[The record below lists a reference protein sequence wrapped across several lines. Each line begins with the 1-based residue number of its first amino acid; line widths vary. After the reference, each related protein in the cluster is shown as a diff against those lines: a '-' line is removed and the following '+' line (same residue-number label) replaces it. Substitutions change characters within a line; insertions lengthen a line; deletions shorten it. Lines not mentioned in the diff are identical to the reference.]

1 MLMRFLRQVGDKV
14 VDVLKQALQLPYLR
28 VKALL
33 PNRDDAER
41 DAFLNAKF
49 DRMNKHFLRRL
60 NVIMPD
66 MDNSDKLNVIAVM
79 PTPSLETCLDG
90 RNENDAVVVFC
101 VMNMTSLD
109 LQAFWHKQNHKWMT
123 RHGMRFFFT
132 FANITNSEYY
142 KRITLLLLSDRFK
155 KLPHDAMRLIADD
168 YADDFSTYFMA
179 VWTTP
184 HTRKN
189 WMWCGL
195 NTTRDN
201 GLPMVPA
208 MQKFYDER
216 ERTIAEEFES
226 PGSQ

>member
-1 MLMRFLRQVGDKV
+1 
-14 VDVLKQALQLPYLR
+14 
-28 VKALL
+28 
-33 PNRDDAER
+33 
-41 DAFLNAKF
+41 
-49 DRMNKHFLRRL
+49 
-60 NVIMPD
+60 
-66 MDNSDKLNVIAVM
+66 
-79 PTPSLETCLDG
+79 
-90 RNENDAVVVFC
+90 
-101 VMNMTSLD
+101 
-109 LQAFWHKQNHKWMT
+109 MT

-155 KLPHDAMRLIADD
+155 RLPHDAMRLIADD